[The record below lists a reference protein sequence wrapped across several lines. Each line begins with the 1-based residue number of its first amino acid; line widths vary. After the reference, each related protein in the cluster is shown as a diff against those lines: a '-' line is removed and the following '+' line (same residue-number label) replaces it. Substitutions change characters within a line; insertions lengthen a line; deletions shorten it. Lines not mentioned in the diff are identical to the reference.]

1 MAISAELIR
10 IVDYSVNQAIDSTMN
25 TDGPLL
31 SFMNMELIDGKFGT
45 KEFPDGT
52 TDDDLIRVASLP
64 YVQRYVLLTSGKMQT
79 VEPDLSSPLI
89 KSAPSD
95 SLVP

>member
-31 SFMNMELIDGKFGT
+31 SFMNMELIDGNRLCMT
-45 KEFPDGT
+45 
-52 TDDDLIRVASLP
+52 IR
-64 YVQRYVLLTSGKMQT
+64 
-79 VEPDLSSPLI
+79 SPQMLRW
-89 KSAPSD
+89 KG
-95 SLVP
+95 